1 MDLNNNKMLI
11 QKAVPKLRVMTYA
24 TVLNLEFSF
33 ESTTSIPGP
42 FEGGERPWRRPVM

>member
-11 QKAVPKLRVMTYA
+11 QKAVPKLRVKIYA

-33 ESTTSIPGP
+33 KSSADSKWPSVNRFQPQSES
-42 FEGGERPWRRPVM
+42 